1 MNNEQLP
8 FSFDDLVDY
17 QVKAC
22 EINLAQLIRLYK
34 WKNNGIVLNDQEDEL
49 LVGENSEVLNSLQRQ
64 KDKHKQAILSLDQ
77 RIRKVKERDKRNRE
91 LDAARH
97 KKK

>member
-1 MNNEQLP
+1 MKNEQLP

-17 QVKAC
+17 QVKIC
-22 EINLAQLIRLYK
+22 ELDIAQLIRLYK
-34 WKNNGIVLNDQEDEL
+34 WRNNGIVLNDQEDEL

-77 RIRKVKERDKRNRE
+77 TIRKVKERDKRNRE
-91 LDAARH
+91 LDAARN